1 MGYGEAYAV
10 QVTRERD
17 TGNFTG
23 IRRGGEND
31 FFRLRGAEFSALY
44 RFGSLARL
52 EDMDH
57 ISAGHVRNNGDYTR
71 ETAGQSESA
80 VDIVRG
86 DNGFATCADAAYGV
100 FKLNAVGRIGGP
112 ET

>member
-1 MGYGEAYAV
+1 MGYGETYSV
-10 QVTRERD
+10 QVTLARD
-17 TGNFTG
+17 AGNFSG

-31 FFRLRGAEFSALY
+31 FFRLRGAEFSAPC

-52 EDMDH
+52 EDTDY
-57 ISAGHVRNNGDYTR
+57 ISAGRVRNNGDYTR

-80 VDIVRG
+80 ADIVGR
-86 DNGFATCADAAYGV
+86 DNGFATCADAAYGA
-100 FKLNAVGRIGGP
+100 FKLNTVGRIGGP